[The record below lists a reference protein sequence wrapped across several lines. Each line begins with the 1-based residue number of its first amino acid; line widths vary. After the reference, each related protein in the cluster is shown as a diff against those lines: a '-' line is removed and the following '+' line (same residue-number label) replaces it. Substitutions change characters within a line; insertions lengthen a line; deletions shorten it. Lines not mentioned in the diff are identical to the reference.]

1 MRVAGLDLSL
11 TASGVA
17 AVDGSTSCVK
27 TKLRGPARLAAIR
40 DVILEI
46 VFPVADLVVIEEY
59 AFSRAD
65 AHAHELGELGGV
77 VRLRLWEL
85 EVPFVTVGP
94 SQLKRYACGKGN
106 AKKDEVLVAAVRR
119 LPDFDGDHN
128 QADAAWLRAMAL
140 DALGHPVVAMP
151 QEHRVALAKIQWPE
165 LTDA

>member
-40 DVILEI
+40 DAVIEL
-46 VFPVADLVVIEEY
+46 VFPSADLVALEDY
-59 AFSRAD
+59 SFASRD

-77 VRLRLWEL
+77 IRLRLHEL
-85 EVPFVTVGP
+85 EVPWIAIPP
-94 SQLKRYACGKGN
+94 SSLKKYSTGRGN

-140 DALGHPVVAMP
+140 DGLGHPIVSMP

-165 LTDA
+165 LAA